1 MPKENIDYS
10 NTIIYKIYCI
20 DETIKDI
27 YVGHTTHFIQRKYQ
41 HKLLCN
47 NLKNVLKI
55 YKIIRENGGWDNWN
69 MVEIAKYNCNDST
82 EARIKKQLHYEELN
96 ASLNS
101 CPPYVDKIQYYCFEC
116 ELQCSGPT
124 QFNNHI
130 NCISHKK
137 KQINPNNEQTI
148 INKLNICPKFIC
160 QICDYSTSRKSQL
173 ERHLATPRHIM
184 KQNETL
190 IGTIETDKLYNCN
203 CGDSFNSRTT
213 LWRHKKKCIIIQQPV
228 TTQNIIVNISDLQNE
243 DKQQELIEYLLKEN
257 SEFKQ
262 LMIDQNKQMLEL
274 AKNAGNN
281 NNSHNTTNNN
291 NFNLQF
297 FLNETCKDAMNIME
311 FVDQLQ
317 VSVKDLEETGRLG
330 YSEGISKIFINGLK
344 QINISDR
351 PIHCSDSKREI
362 VYIKDKNEWT
372 KEDDNKSLLTNA
384 IKHVA
389 HKNMR
394 QIKEWTKVNPEY
406 NDSSS
411 KQNDRYLKI
420 VSNSMNGST
429 EEETNKNY
437 NKIIKNITKETIID
451 K

>member
-1 MPKENIDYS
+1 METLGNQKVMPISDFKFHCEKCNYLTSKKSSFVNHNASAKHNNPVFGNDLDILGNPIMPKVCS
-10 NTIIYKIYCI
+10 LIYPCSFCYK
-20 DETIKDI
+20 EFKNRS
-27 YVGHTTHFIQRKYQ
+27 GLWK
-41 HKLLCN
+41 HKQKCN
-47 NLKNVLKI
+47 NNNNNSDKI
-55 YKIIRENGGWDNWN
+55 SDQKE
-69 MVEIAKYNCNDST
+69 T
-82 EARIKKQLHYEELN
+82 EAK
-96 ASLNS
+96 
-101 CPPYVDKIQYYCFEC
+101 
-116 ELQCSGPT
+116 
-124 QFNNHI
+124 
-130 NCISHKK
+130 
-137 KQINPNNEQTI
+137 
-148 INKLNICPKFIC
+148 
-160 QICDYSTSRKSQL
+160 
-173 ERHLATPRHIM
+173 
-184 KQNETL
+184 
-190 IGTIETDKLYNCN
+190 
-203 CGDSFNSRTT
+203 
-213 LWRHKKKCIIIQQPV
+213 
-228 TTQNIIVNISDLQNE
+228 
-243 DKQQELIEYLLKEN
+243 ELIQYLLKEN

-262 LMIDQNKQMLEL
+262 LMIDQNKHMMEQNKNMLDQNKNMLEL
-274 AKNAGNN
+274 AKNSGNHN
-281 NNSHNTTNNN
+281 SNVNINNTNSNNS
-291 NFNLQF
+291 FNLNV

-351 PIHCSDSKREI
+351 PIHCADSKREI
-362 VYIKDKNEWT
+362 VYIKDKNQWN
-372 KEDDNKSLLTNA
+372 KEDGDKSLLTNA

-437 NKIIKNITKETIID
+437 NKIIKNITKETVIE

>member
-1 MPKENIDYS
+1 MDSFSDKKTQKNI
-10 NTIIYKIYCI
+10 TIYECKCCDFKCSKKGDWDRHINRRKHIKLSTR
-20 DETIKDI
+20 DEQVTIK
-27 YVGHTTHFIQRKYQ
+27 TSKFK
-41 HKLLCN
+41 
-47 NLKNVLKI
+47 
-55 YKIIRENGGWDNWN
+55 
-69 MVEIAKYNCNDST
+69 
-82 EARIKKQLHYEELN
+82 
-96 ASLNS
+96 
-101 CPPYVDKIQYYCFEC
+101 C
-116 ELQCSGPT
+116 ELCEKEY
-124 QFNNHI
+124 
-130 NCISHKK
+130 ISR
-137 KQINPNNEQTI
+137 N
-148 INKLNICPKFIC
+148 
-160 QICDYSTSRKSQL
+160 
-173 ERHLATPRHIM
+173 
-184 KQNETL
+184 
-190 IGTIETDKLYNCN
+190 G
-203 CGDSFNSRTT
+203 
-213 LWRHKKKCIIIQQPV
+213 LWVHKKKCCLIQDSV
-228 TTQNIIVNISDLQNE
+228 TPQNIILNISDLQN
-243 DKQQELIEYLLKEN
+243 DQTKQQQFIDYLLKEN

-262 LMIDQNKQMLEL
+262 LMIEQNKHMMEQMNEQNKQNKNMMEL

-281 NNSHNTTNNN
+281 NSHNSHNTNNTNNN

-297 FLNETCKDAMNIME
+297 FLNDTCKDAMNIME

-437 NKIIKNITKETIID
+437 NKIIKNITKETVID

>member
-1 MPKENIDYS
+1 MATKS
-10 NTIIYKIYCI
+10 
-20 DETIKDI
+20 
-27 YVGHTTHFIQRKYQ
+27 
-41 HKLLCN
+41 
-47 NLKNVLKI
+47 
-55 YKIIRENGGWDNWN
+55 
-69 MVEIAKYNCNDST
+69 
-82 EARIKKQLHYEELN
+82 IKK
-96 ASLNS
+96 
-101 CPPYVDKIQYYCFEC
+101 
-116 ELQCSGPT
+116 
-124 QFNNHI
+124 
-130 NCISHKK
+130 
-137 KQINPNNEQTI
+137 
-148 INKLNICPKFIC
+148 NKDSFDCVV
-160 QICDYSTSRKSQL
+160 CDYSTSYKCNYNKHIVTPKHVMATNSNKSQQKVS
-173 ERHLATPRHIM
+173 ESISDSSDNNACKICG
-184 KQNETL
+184 KKYQNRS
-190 IGTIETDKLYNCN
+190 G
-203 CGDSFNSRTT
+203 
-213 LWRHKKKCIIIQQPV
+213 LWRHKKKCGIIQCKE
-228 TTQNIIVNISDLQNE
+228 DLNDQK
-243 DKQQELIEYLLKEN
+243 KQQQLVDYLMKEN

-262 LMIDQNKQMLEL
+262 LMIDQNKQMMDQNKQMMDL
-274 AKNAGNN
+274 AKNSGNHNN
-281 NNSHNTTNNN
+281 NTINTNNN

-351 PIHCSDSKREI
+351 PIHCADSKREI
-362 VYIKDKNEWT
+362 VYIKDKNQWN

-429 EEETNKNY
+429 EEETIKNY
-437 NKIIKNITKETIID
+437 NKIIKNITKETVIE

>member
-1 MPKENIDYS
+1 MSINSCEKVAPKY
-10 NTIIYKIYCI
+10 YC
-20 DETIKDI
+20 D
-27 YVGHTTHFIQRKYQ
+27 
-41 HKLLCN
+41 
-47 NLKNVLKI
+47 
-55 YKIIRENGGWDNWN
+55 
-69 MVEIAKYNCNDST
+69 NCNYTTTRKSSYDKHIST
-82 EARIKKQLHYEELN
+82 PKHQKSIKSIE
-96 ASLNS
+96 S
-101 CPPYVDKIQYYCFEC
+101 CEKVA
-116 ELQCSGPT
+116 
-124 QFNNHI
+124 
-130 NCISHKK
+130 
-137 KQINPNNEQTI
+137 QT
-148 INKLNICPKFIC
+148 FG
-160 QICDYSTSRKSQL
+160 CDYCAKSYK
-173 ERHLATPRHIM
+173 EPS
-184 KQNETL
+184 
-190 IGTIETDKLYNCN
+190 G
-203 CGDSFNSRTT
+203 
-213 LWRHKKKCIIIQQPV
+213 LWRHKKKCTKIHEPAF
-228 TTQNIIVNISDLQNE
+228 NDLKSHE
-243 DKQQELIEYLLKEN
+243 KQQQLVEYLMKEN

-274 AKNAGNN
+274 AKNAVGH
-281 NNSHNTTNNN
+281 HNTNTNINNTNNN
-291 NFNLQF
+291 NNHFNLNV

-351 PIHCSDSKREI
+351 PIHCADSKREI
-362 VYIKDKNEWT
+362 VYIKDKNQWT

-394 QIKEWTKVNPEY
+394 QIREWTKVNPEY

-437 NKIIKNITKETIID
+437 NKIIKNIAKETVIE

>member
-1 MPKENIDYS
+1 MCGKKYS
-10 NTIIYKIYCI
+10 
-20 DETIKDI
+20 
-27 YVGHTTHFIQRKYQ
+27 H
-41 HKLLCN
+41 L
-47 NLKNVLKI
+47 
-55 YKIIRENGGWDNWN
+55 
-69 MVEIAKYNCNDST
+69 ST
-82 EARIKKQLHYEELN
+82 LYA
-96 ASLNS
+96 
-101 CPPYVDKIQYYCFEC
+101 
-116 ELQCSGPT
+116 
-124 QFNNHI
+124 
-130 NCISHKK
+130 HKK
-137 KQINPNNEQTI
+137 KNNCQENITTFPNLIDAKLTINTHEGQ
-148 INKLNICPKFIC
+148 
-160 QICDYSTSRKSQL
+160 QQL
-173 ERHLATPRHIM
+173 
-184 KQNETL
+184 
-190 IGTIETDKLYNCN
+190 
-203 CGDSFNSRTT
+203 
-213 LWRHKKKCIIIQQPV
+213 V
-228 TTQNIIVNISDLQNE
+228 
-243 DKQQELIEYLLKEN
+243 EYLMKEN

-262 LMIDQNKQMLEL
+262 LMMDQNKQMLEL
-274 AKNAGNN
+274 AKNSAGHNNTTSNVTNN
-281 NNSHNTTNNN
+281 NTNN

-351 PIHCSDSKREI
+351 PIHCADSKREI
-362 VYIKDKNEWT
+362 VYIKDKNQWN
-372 KEDDNKSLLTNA
+372 KEDGDKSLLTNA

-429 EEETNKNY
+429 EEEANKNY
-437 NKIIKNITKETIID
+437 NKIIKNITKETVIE